1 MHFFLHSATVT
12 NRPPTQVRLHVVIKI
27 PNRDTRRSS
36 HQPLWFLLYLQP
48 IPTVT
53 AMQSLETL
61 RGSL

>member
-1 MHFFLHSATVT
+1 VT